1 MWNVL
6 FQGTHFCILL
16 NNWEQRKVWR
26 SEACRDL
33 CGAIR
38 RKSLSTIWGWGGPLC
53 PGTEWLSECGAD
65 GEVRESSARE
75 VCNTEHASGP
85 GLQHALVL
93 VGQVWMMIWRV
104 LSCSPFCVLKL
115 SGSMPRAWELLS
127 EMGDIPALS
136 IPALAASK
144 NAQAKISCYLGSR
157 INFRNSPVVL
167 RLFDMPFSS
176 FVYLD
181 CLNGNEKYEKLNWN
195 RNIS

>member
-1 MWNVL
+1 MLCTQLARDVL
-6 FQGTHFCILL
+6 FQGTHFSVLL

-53 PGTEWLSECGAD
+53 LGTEWLSECGAD

-104 LSCSPFCVLKL
+104 LSCSLFSVLNSLWLNARSVRAFIRNGRHPFPVD
-115 SGSMPRAWELLS
+115 SRPRC
-127 EMGDIPALS
+127 
-136 IPALAASK
+136 
-144 NAQAKISCYLGSR
+144 Q
-157 INFRNSPVVL
+157 
-167 RLFDMPFSS
+167 
-176 FVYLD
+176 
-181 CLNGNEKYEKLNWN
+181 
-195 RNIS
+195 